1 MCMIIM
7 MINTR
12 MTPKTATIMTI
23 IIPMHHTL
31 IAEMSLISTTIPP
44 QINIIIDM
52 HGN

>member
-12 MTPKTATIMTI
+12 MTPKTAIIMA